1 MNHEKQSR
9 PHPIGAAM
17 SAFTLVEFAA
27 KLLRAEVEMKI
38 VDAEVIRRASE
49 MVCAAAR
56 DMIGV
61 PQPGWPALSAA
72 TLAHKIANTP
82 LLESGEM
89 KASISWNSDAHEGYV
104 GSNNPKLRWHEF
116 GTNKEG
122 AAWGSP
128 NPPRPVLA
136 LASVKTQ
143 DKIYAMA
150 ARAVM
155 AIIGG
160 GGIGSAEWREFM
172 HVLREFR
179 DIAHEV
185 DDALTPDD
193 QKGK

>member
-1 MNHEKQSR
+1 
-9 PHPIGAAM
+9 M

-38 VDAEVIRRASE
+38 ADAEVIRRACE
-49 MVCAAAR
+49 IVCQAAR
-56 DMIGV
+56 DIVGV
-61 PQPGWPALSAA
+61 PQPGWPALSPV
-72 TLAHKIANTP
+72 TLARKMANTP
-82 LLESGEM
+82 LLDTGEM
-89 KASISWNSDAHEGYV
+89 KDSIQWNSDGHEGYV

-136 LASVKTQ
+136 LAKVKTE

-150 ARAVM
+150 ARAAM
-155 AIIGG
+155 AIIG

-172 HVLREFR
+172 HVMREFR
-179 DIAHEV
+179 HIAQEV
-185 DDALTPDD
+185 DDVLTPDD